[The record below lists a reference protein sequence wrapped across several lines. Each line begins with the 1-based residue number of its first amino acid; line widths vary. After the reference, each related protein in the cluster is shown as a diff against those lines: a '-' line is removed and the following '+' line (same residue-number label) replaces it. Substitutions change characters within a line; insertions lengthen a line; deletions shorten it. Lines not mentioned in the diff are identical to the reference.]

1 MKTTLLRLSRRAAC
15 LVLAGG
21 LLTSCSLLPAASPR
35 HEGTAASQAPQY
47 YSDAWLSDDSL
58 HYVYSYVGNGGGTI
72 LRGGRVLYKAS
83 SSDSIQLLKDTLTGE
98 TGHYLV
104 AHSTPG
110 TEERTST
117 LYDADGNAV
126 MTFPYAVNATLSGGL
141 LILRDDADVWAFEN
155 GTTGGTRVYDLAT
168 GAQLPVP
175 ETALDCLVVDEGVQ
189 RLVFN
194 CYDLPEGLT
203 YAYDDPD
210 QPLHQYVLITD
221 REGNVLLREDGCTAS
236 SLASYRGGFADW
248 LDLSWFRG
256 SDWGIARE
264 ALYNVTTG
272 ELLTGED
279 DSAVSACGVGVACL
293 QSRQDSCS
301 VLYDLNGSE
310 AVELGRFD
318 WSVNTYT
325 PGCVVLSGSDD
336 PDSPYTLIDLASGE
350 SIGVQRRD
358 TDYRS
363 GNVAVLTTDNILKV
377 YDGTT
382 GALLTDVEAAPV
394 EEAQYISVTAL
405 PDGYALLQY
414 DDENYNTIAIQTYGG
429 EGLLWSSAGEAQQY
443 TYASYLTSTASG
455 PLLTACRDSRDG
467 SSLYDVLDM
476 EGDLLLRR
484 LGSAL
489 RVARVYIRQRVAPLH
504 PVADLLL
511 QQQTHRQVD
520 LRPLRRPAAA
530 QVHAHKAHALGVDV
544 VYITRLLCLRL
555 DDHRRLRQQR
565 RVIHS
570 PVVAALRTHELR
582 HFLERGAAL
591 YAVHEPLPRLGVA
604 RGHARL
610 SEYA

>member
-35 HEGTAASQAPQY
+35 HEGTASSQAPQY

-58 HYVYSYVGNGGGTI
+58 HYLYSYAGSGGGTI

-83 SSDSIQLLKDTLTGE
+83 SSDSIQLLKNTLTGE

-104 AHSTPG
+104 AHSILG
-110 TEERTST
+110 TEKRTST
-117 LYDADGNAV
+117 LYDADGNPV

-141 LILRDDADVWAFEN
+141 LILRDDADVWASEN

-175 ETALDCLVVDEGVQ
+175 ETALDCLVVDEGGQ

-210 QPLHQYVLITD
+210 QPLHQYVLIT
-221 REGNVLLREDGCTAS
+221 
-236 SLASYRGGFADW
+236 
-248 LDLSWFRG
+248 
-256 SDWGIARE
+256 
-264 ALYNVTTG
+264 TG

-293 QSRQDSCS
+293 QSRQDSRS
-301 VLYDLNGSE
+301 VLYDLNGGE

-318 WSVNTYT
+318 RGVNTYT

-429 EGLLWSSAGEAQQY
+429 EGLLWSSAGEAEQY

-455 PLLTACRDSRDG
+455 PVLTARRDSRDG
-467 SSLYDVLDM
+467 SNLYDVLDM
-476 EGDLLLRR
+476 EGNLLLRR
-484 LGSAL
+484 LGSCYSPDDL
-489 RVARVYIRQRVAPLH
+489 PDDCFIARQGFDYGLMDSTGQWLYRESIFSSPS
-504 PVADLLL
+504 
-511 QQQTHRQVD
+511 
-520 LRPLRRPAAA
+520 
-530 QVHAHKAHALGVDV
+530 
-544 VYITRLLCLRL
+544 
-555 DDHRRLRQQR
+555 DD
-565 RVIHS
+565 
-570 PVVAALRTHELR
+570 T
-582 HFLERGAAL
+582 GGGYL
-591 YAVHEPLPRLGVA
+591 Y
-604 RGHARL
+604 
-610 SEYA
+610 

>member
-35 HEGTAASQAPQY
+35 PEGTAASQAPQY

-58 HYVYSYVGNGGGTI
+58 HYVYSYAGNGGGTI

-110 TEERTST
+110 TEDRTST

-168 GAQLPVP
+168 GAELPVP
-175 ETALDCLVVDEGVQ
+175 ETALDCLVVDEGGQ

-210 QPLHQYVLITD
+210 QPLHQYVLVTD
-221 REGNVLLREDGCTAS
+221 REGNVLMREDGCTAS

-256 SDWGIARE
+256 ADWGIARE

-293 QSRQDSCS
+293 QSRQDSRS
-301 VLYDLNGSE
+301 ILYDLNGGE

-318 WSVNTYT
+318 RAVNTYT

-336 PDSPYTLIDLASGE
+336 PDSPYTLIDLDSGE
-350 SIGVQRRD
+350 KTAVQRYD

-414 DDENYNTIAIQTYGG
+414 NDENYDILAIQTYGG
-429 EGLLWSSAGEAQQY
+429 EGLLWSSAGEAEQY
-443 TYASYLTSTASG
+443 TYASYLTNTANG
-455 PLLTACRDSRDG
+455 PLLTAHRDNSD
-467 SSLYDVLDM
+467 SSNLSDVLDM
-476 EGDLLLRR
+476 EGNLLLRR
-484 LGSAL
+484 LGSCYIPDDL
-489 RVARVYIRQRVAPLH
+489 PDDCFIARQGFDYGLMDSTGQWLYRESIFSSPS
-504 PVADLLL
+504 
-511 QQQTHRQVD
+511 
-520 LRPLRRPAAA
+520 
-530 QVHAHKAHALGVDV
+530 
-544 VYITRLLCLRL
+544 
-555 DDHRRLRQQR
+555 DD
-565 RVIHS
+565 
-570 PVVAALRTHELR
+570 A
-582 HFLERGAAL
+582 GGGYL
-591 YAVHEPLPRLGVA
+591 Y
-604 RGHARL
+604 
-610 SEYA
+610 

>member
-35 HEGTAASQAPQY
+35 HEGTASSQAPQY

-58 HYVYSYVGNGGGTI
+58 HYVYSYAGNGGGTI

-126 MTFPYAVNATLSGGL
+126 MTFPYAVSATLSGGL
-141 LILRDDADVWAFEN
+141 LILRDDADIWAFEN

-175 ETALDCLVVDEGVQ
+175 ETALGCLVVDEGGQ
-189 RLVFN
+189 RLIFN

-221 REGNVLLREDGCTAS
+221 REGNVLMREDGCTAS

-293 QSRQDSCS
+293 QSRQDSRS

-318 WSVNTYT
+318 WCVMDYT
-325 PGCVVLSGSDD
+325 PGCVTLLGSDD
-336 PDSPYTLIDLASGE
+336 PDNPYTLIDLASGE
-350 SIGVQRRD
+350 KTAVQRSD
-358 TDYRS
+358 TDYHS
-363 GNVAVLTTDNILKV
+363 GNVAVLTANNVLKI

-382 GALLTDVEAAPV
+382 GALLTDVEVTPV
-394 EEAQYISVTAL
+394 EEGHYVSLTAL

-414 DDENYNTIAIQTYGG
+414 NSEKYDTVAIQTYSGD
-429 EGLLWSSAGEAQQY
+429 GLLWSSAGEAQQY
-443 TYASYLTSTASG
+443 TYASYLTNTANG
-455 PLLTACRDSRDG
+455 PLLTAHRDNSD
-467 SSLYDVLDM
+467 SSNLSDVLDM
-476 EGDLLLRR
+476 EGNLLLRR
-484 LGSAL
+484 LGSCYSIDDL
-489 RVARVYIRQRVAPLH
+489 PDDCFIARQGFDYGLMDSTGQWLYRESIFSSPS
-504 PVADLLL
+504 
-511 QQQTHRQVD
+511 
-520 LRPLRRPAAA
+520 
-530 QVHAHKAHALGVDV
+530 
-544 VYITRLLCLRL
+544 
-555 DDHRRLRQQR
+555 DD
-565 RVIHS
+565 
-570 PVVAALRTHELR
+570 A
-582 HFLERGAAL
+582 GGGYL
-591 YAVHEPLPRLGVA
+591 Y
-604 RGHARL
+604 
-610 SEYA
+610 

>member
-1 MKTTLLRLSRRAAC
+1 MC
-15 LVLAGG
+15 
-21 LLTSCSLLPAASPR
+21 
-35 HEGTAASQAPQY
+35 
-47 YSDAWLSDDSL
+47 
-58 HYVYSYVGNGGGTI
+58 
-72 LRGGRVLYKAS
+72 
-83 SSDSIQLLKDTLTGE
+83 SSDLLEDTLTGE

-175 ETALDCLVVDEGVQ
+175 ETALDCLVVDEGGQ

-272 ELLTGED
+272 ELLTGEE

-293 QSRQDSCS
+293 QSRQNSRS

-318 WSVNTYT
+318 WAVNTYT

-350 SIGVQRRD
+350 SIGVQRYD
-358 TDYRS
+358 ADYHS

-414 DDENYNTIAIQTYGG
+414 DDETTTPSPSRPTAAKGCSG
-429 EGLLWSSAGEAQQY
+429 RPPVRPSS
-443 TYASYLTSTASG
+443 TPTLPTS
-455 PLLTACRDSRDG
+455 P
-467 SSLYDVLDM
+467 
-476 EGDLLLRR
+476 
-484 LGSAL
+484 
-489 RVARVYIRQRVAPLH
+489 AP
-504 PVADLLL
+504 
-511 QQQTHRQVD
+511 
-520 LRPLRRPAAA
+520 PAAPCSQPTGTA
-530 QVHAHKAHALGVDV
+530 VMAAASTMCWTWRAICFSAASAAATARTTFPTTAL
-544 VYITRLLCLRL
+544 
-555 DDHRRLRQQR
+555 
-565 RVIHS
+565 S
-570 PVVAALRTHELR
+570 
-582 HFLERGAAL
+582 RGRASTMA
-591 YAVHEPLPRLGVA
+591 
-604 RGHARL
+604 
-610 SEYA
+610 

>member
-35 HEGTAASQAPQY
+35 HEGTVSSQAPQY

-83 SSDSIQLLKDTLTGE
+83 SSDSIQLLRDTLTGE

-141 LILRDDADVWAFEN
+141 LILRDDADVWASEN

-175 ETALDCLVVDEGVQ
+175 ETALDCLVVDEGGQ

-210 QPLHQYVLITD
+210 QPLHQYVLVTD
-221 REGNVLLREDGCTAS
+221 REGNVLMREDGCTAS

-293 QSRQDSCS
+293 QSRQDSRS
-301 VLYDLNGSE
+301 VLYDLNGGE

-318 WSVNTYT
+318 RGVNTYT
-325 PGCVVLSGSDD
+325 SGCVVLSGSDD
-336 PDSPYTLIDLASGE
+336 PDSPYTPHRPRQRGKDRHPAKRHGLPLR
-350 SIGVQRRD
+350 QRRCAD
-358 TDYRS
+358 DGQHPQSLRRHHRRASDRRGGSARGRS
-363 GNVAVLTTDNILKV
+363 TVH
-377 YDGTT
+377 
-382 GALLTDVEAAPV
+382 
-394 EEAQYISVTAL
+394 Q
-405 PDGYALLQY
+405 
-414 DDENYNTIAIQTYGG
+414 
-429 EGLLWSSAGEAQQY
+429 
-443 TYASYLTSTASG
+443 
-455 PLLTACRDSRDG
+455 RDG
-467 SSLYDVLDM
+467 PARRLRPAAVRRRKLRHHRHPD
-476 EGDLLLRR
+476 LRR
-484 LGSAL
+484 RGSAL
-489 RVARVYIRQRVAPLH
+489 VV
-504 PVADLLL
+504 
-511 QQQTHRQVD
+511 
-520 LRPLRRPAAA
+520 RR
-530 QVHAHKAHALGVDV
+530 
-544 VYITRLLCLRL
+544 
-555 DDHRRLRQQR
+555 
-565 RVIHS
+565 
-570 PVVAALRTHELR
+570 
-582 HFLERGAAL
+582 
-591 YAVHEPLPRLGVA
+591 
-604 RGHARL
+604 
-610 SEYA
+610 

>member
-21 LLTSCSLLPAASPR
+21 LLASCSLLPAASPR
-35 HEGTAASQAPQY
+35 HEGTASSQAPQY
-47 YSDAWLSDDSL
+47 YSDAWLSDDAL
-58 HYVYSYVGNGGGTI
+58 HYLYSYAGNGGGTI

-104 AHSTPG
+104 AHSILG
-110 TEERTST
+110 TEKRTST
-117 LYDADGNAV
+117 LYDADGNPV

-256 SDWGIARE
+256 SDWG
-264 ALYNVTTG
+264 
-272 ELLTGED
+272 
-279 DSAVSACGVGVACL
+279 
-293 QSRQDSCS
+293 
-301 VLYDLNGSE
+301 
-310 AVELGRFD
+310 
-318 WSVNTYT
+318 VNTYT

-484 LGSAL
+484 LGSCYSPDDL
-489 RVARVYIRQRVAPLH
+489 PDDCFVARQGFDYGLMDSTGQWLYRESIFSSPS
-504 PVADLLL
+504 
-511 QQQTHRQVD
+511 
-520 LRPLRRPAAA
+520 
-530 QVHAHKAHALGVDV
+530 
-544 VYITRLLCLRL
+544 
-555 DDHRRLRQQR
+555 DD
-565 RVIHS
+565 
-570 PVVAALRTHELR
+570 A
-582 HFLERGAAL
+582 GGGYL
-591 YAVHEPLPRLGVA
+591 Y
-604 RGHARL
+604 
-610 SEYA
+610 